1 MKIPIREVAAARP
14 AAQVKVSNDHSRT
27 RFLPPKPFQR
37 AIGRKNSS
45 PARSAIPALVRLSSQ
60 LARQRSG
67 TSVMARPPSA
77 LAEKT
82 PSLKRFGPRSGCG
95 LAITSTISRCEAQ
108 PFRSRRQSGLCV
120 VSPIPDRPCSIQ
132 YILPPS
138 RQALARGGIR
148 RAKPSREPVE
158 QPTRSALRDEF
169 VERRVG

>member
-45 PARSAIPALVRLSSQ
+45 PARSAIPALARLSSQ

-67 TSVMARPPSA
+67 TSVIARPPSA

-82 PSLKRFGPRSGCG
+82 PSLKRFGPWRGCG
-95 LAITSTISRCEAQ
+95 LGFTATISRCEI
-108 PFRSRRQSGLCV
+108 PPLRSRRQSGPYV
-120 VSPIPDRPCSIQ
+120 VSPISDRSCPIQ
-132 YILPPS
+132 YILTLS
-138 RQALARGGIR
+138 RQAHGEGGADLIFHVTPAR
-148 RAKPSREPVE
+148 PVSS
-158 QPTRSALRDEF
+158 QR
-169 VERRVG
+169 